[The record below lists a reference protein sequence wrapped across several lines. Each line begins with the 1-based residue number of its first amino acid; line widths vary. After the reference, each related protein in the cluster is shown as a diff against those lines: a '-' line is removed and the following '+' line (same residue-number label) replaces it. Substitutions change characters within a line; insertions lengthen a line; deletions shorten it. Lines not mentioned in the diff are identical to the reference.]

1 MKEESLKGSFFIWY
15 LSRYTSYL
23 KDSWETH
30 AVCILQSR
38 WFILLI
44 IFFVDVWILWDNFH
58 WTFFLLDIFY
68 ALYLLNKEPPLSL
81 GATQQSCVAAF
92 LFGRY
97 RFLNNVMGFRF
108 DTVHFNY
115 GRIILSSPKRQNLN
129 GGLKLGKWES
139 KLNGSWLL
147 TSHYP
152 HWRCHSTNIN
162 PWPWITP
169 SSHRSLIPPHAV
181 WQSFTKI

>member
-1 MKEESLKGSFFIWY
+1 MQSVYCSHG
-15 LSRYTSYL
+15 
-23 KDSWETH
+23 DSST
-30 AVCILQSR
+30 
-38 WFILLI
+38 ILLI
-44 IFFVDVWILWDNFH
+44 IFFVDAWILWDNFH

-92 LFGRY
+92 VFGRY

-181 WQSFTKI
+181 RQSFTKM